1 MNRDELVTRFGEE
14 IVNKL
19 DNERCDFTN
28 RVMNDE
34 TVEFKASVKTE
45 TEDGLPVTL
54 SAYYYQKTADV
65 DAVENLDELNWE
77 IDHYEVC

>member
-54 SAYYYQKTADV
+54 SAYYYQNAADV
-65 DAVENLDELNWE
+65 NAVEELDALTWK
-77 IDHYEVC
+77 IDHYSIF